1 MAQEIWKPVVALLVV
16 AGGLV
21 GMLSGGPVKRAP
33 GILVDTEPQQ
43 TPATQAPFRFGTF
56 EVAPQADY
64 DIEARVLSVERYRF
78 DGGARLSPID
88 FAVGWGP
95 MSDSAVL
102 QHFRVTQGARFFTI
116 YPGDGAIDLR
126 LALRSSAN
134 MHLVPANGHVED
146 RLLGV
151 RPGNVVHLKGYL
163 IDVHGDDGYTWNS
176 SLTRDDTG
184 DGACELFW
192 VTQVAKR

>member
-1 MAQEIWKPVVALLVV
+1 MPRNVWKPVLALLAV

-21 GMLSGGPVKRAP
+21 GMFSGGPIKRAP
-33 GILVDTEPQQ
+33 GVLAEADPLQ
-43 TPATQAPFRFGTF
+43 TRTGQAPFRFRSF
-56 EVAPQADY
+56 EIYPAADY

-102 QHFRVTQGARFFTI
+102 EHFRVSQGARFFTI
-116 YPGDGAIDLR
+116 YPDEAAIDLR
-126 LALRSSAN
+126 VALRSSAN
-134 MHLVPANGHVED
+134 MHLVPASSAVED

-151 RPGNVVHLKGYL
+151 RPGHVVHLKGYL
-163 IDVHGDDGYTWNS
+163 INVRGDDGYTWNS

-184 DGACELFW
+184 DGACELLW
-192 VTQVAKR
+192 VTEIAKR